1 MKNYFTQLT
10 LGLMALFIYSSVQAQ
25 TVTTIAGSTSGYA
38 DGNGTAA
45 QFKNPSWLC
54 SDSNGNLYISDN
66 ANHRI
71 RKITPQGQVSTL
83 AGSTSGYA
91 DGIGTAAQFNST
103 SGICI
108 DGSGNLYVSDYDN
121 HRIRKITPQGQVS
134 TFAGSTQ
141 GYVDGLGTAAQFN
154 NPTGI
159 AIDPSEN
166 LYVADSNNHRIRKI
180 TPQGQVSTLAGST
193 SGYADGSG
201 TTAQFNTPFGI
212 AIDASG
218 NFYIADLINNRI
230 RKITPQGQV
239 STLAGSTSG
248 YADGS
253 GTTAQFYYPYG
264 IAIDPSGNLYVSDH
278 INNRIRKVTQQGQ
291 VTTVAGST
299 EGNADGSGTAA
310 QFKLP
315 SGIIINTGNLYV
327 ADNGNHRIR
336 KISFP
341 ALGTTEINTTKKVNI
356 YPNPVG
362 DFVTIDTSTLKNANA
377 RLYDASGKFIKETTL
392 KNGKNSLNVNDL
404 TKGTYIIEIL
414 STEGKTS
421 QKFIKQ

>member
-201 TTAQFNTPFGI
+201 TTAQF
-212 AIDASG
+212 
-218 NFYIADLINNRI
+218 
-230 RKITPQGQV
+230 
-239 STLAGSTSG
+239 
-248 YADGS
+248 
-253 GTTAQFYYPYG
+253 YYPYG